1 MGLRFRKS
9 VKLAPGIRMNFSGSG
24 ISWNFG
30 PRGASISVGKRGTYL
45 NTGIP
50 GTGLYSR
57 ERIDTSNLNT
67 KTPTQSFKSSS
78 KQTTLTITIRIEDD
92 GTIEFLDSEGNQ
104 LPENIINLAKKQQGT
119 YIQNLIQNK
128 CDEINSEI
136 EAIGEI
142 HLYTPNPETKPKYQE
157 QEFTEP
163 EPIKPIPKKIGFFD
177 KFFKHRQLTI
187 EKENKNKEDLYNEE
201 LNAWLE
207 AKKHHEANEIKKRKL
222 IENDIYCDI
231 NAMELFLEENLQNIE
246 WPRETLISTEFFNN
260 GDQIFIDVDLPE
272 IEDIPNKKAS
282 VPKRGYKLSVKEMTT
297 RQVQQLY
304 MKHVHAIGFRIIGET
319 FYALPKIK
327 KVTLSAYSQRPDK
340 STGQICD
347 EYLYSVQVD
356 RNLWSRINFNN
367 LQSLDIIE
375 ALTQFNIIRKMTK
388 TGIFQAIKP
397 FNPDS

>member
-30 PRGASISVGKRGTYL
+30 PKGASISVGKRGTYL

-57 ERIDTSNLNT
+57 ERLDSPNLNT
-67 KTPTQSFKSSS
+67 KKSTKNFESSS
-78 KQTTLTITIRIEDD
+78 NKTKLTIIVRIEDD
-92 GTIEFLDSEGNQ
+92 GTIDFLDSEGNQ
-104 LPENIINLAKKQQGT
+104 LPENIISLAKRQQGT
-119 YIQNLIQNK
+119 YIQSLIQNK

-157 QEFTEP
+157 QEFNEA
-163 EPIKPIPKKIGFFD
+163 EPIKPILKKIGFLD
-177 KFFKHRQLTI
+177 KFFKYRQLTI
-187 EKENKNKEDLYNEE
+187 EKENKDKDDKYHEE
-201 LNAWLE
+201 FCTWLE
-207 AKKHHEANEIKKRKL
+207 KKREHEENESKKRKL
-222 IENDIYCDI
+222 IENDIYSDI
-231 NAMELFLEENLQNIE
+231 NAMELFLEESLQDIA
-246 WPRETLISTEFFNN
+246 WPRETIISTEIINN
-260 GDQIFIDVDLPE
+260 GDVIFIDVDLPE

-319 FYALPKIK
+319 FFALPKIK
-327 KVTLSAYSQRPDK
+327 NVTLSAYSQRPDK
-340 STGQICD
+340 STGQIYD
-347 EYLYSVQVD
+347 EYLYSVKVD

-388 TGIFQAIKP
+388 TGVFQAIKP
-397 FNPDS
+397 FNPD